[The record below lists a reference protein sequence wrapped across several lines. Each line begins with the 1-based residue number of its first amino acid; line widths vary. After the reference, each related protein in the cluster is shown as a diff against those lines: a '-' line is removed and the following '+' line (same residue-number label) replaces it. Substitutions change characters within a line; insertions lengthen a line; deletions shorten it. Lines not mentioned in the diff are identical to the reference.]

1 MTLRGFSLSALL
13 PLLAACATPRLY
25 YAGPA
30 RASHVRESQR
40 EALLRVVEPE
50 LAGAGILRIELA
62 DGSERIVRERS
73 PDGALALDGIPILAL
88 QAARA
93 VLLDDRY
100 RGAELDVLVEGS
112 GAGDPARIWSV
123 ARDLGHGLSIERG
136 AAREPPGRSDPSP
149 AELERRFSIGPL
161 EDGPGAQWSADERR
175 MLALSLEL
183 LTPAELELLAALPF
197 GRQRVGPDPRHA
209 GLYVRNEQARGG
221 EILLF
226 DLAFADSDSYVGGRE
241 GAHPYAVY
249 VILHEVG
256 HAIAKLYRE
265 RVLLQYSKDIATYN
279 ELVAKVNAGVDEYRR
294 GAQLLAADRPMKTSE
309 RRALERRQQALESDI
324 AGVKRLLARAK
335 RQLAKMEKL
344 AAGPTP
350 LEQRYAELARAFKGP
365 TPYGRTDVS
374 ESFAESFALFHID
387 PGSLRRLSPEVH
399 AWFAAAEHL
408 KPSGAP
414 EPEATEAPP
423 R

>member
-1 MTLRGFSLSALL
+1 MMLRSLYAAALL

-30 RASHVRESQR
+30 RASHVREAQR
-40 EALLRVVEPE
+40 EALLRAIEPE
-50 LAGAGILRIELA
+50 LARSGIERIELA
-62 DGSERIVRERS
+62 DGPERIVRERS
-73 PDGALALDGIPILAL
+73 PDGALALDGIPVPAL

-93 VLLDDRY
+93 VLDDQY

-112 GAGDPARIWSV
+112 GGGDPARIWSV

-136 AAREPPGRSDPSP
+136 AAREPPGRADPSA
-149 AELERRFSIGPL
+149 AELARRFSIGPL

-183 LTPAELELLAALPF
+183 LTPAELELLDALPF

-209 GLYVRNEQARGG
+209 GLYIRNEQARGG

-226 DLAFADSDSYVGGRE
+226 DLAFADSDGYVGGRD

-265 RVLLQYSKDIATYN
+265 RVLLQYSKDVETYN
-279 ELVAKVNAGVDEYRR
+279 ELVTKVNAAVDEFRR
-294 GAQLLAADRPMKTSE
+294 GEALLAADRPMKSSE
-309 RRALERRQQALESDI
+309 RRALERRQQALEGDI
-324 AGVKRLLARAK
+324 ARVKRLLARAK
-335 RQLAKMEKL
+335 RQLGKMQKI

-350 LEQRYAELARAFKGP
+350 LEQRYAELARTFKGP

-374 ESFAESFALFHID
+374 ESFAESFALFHVD

-408 KPSGAP
+408 KLSAA
-414 EPEATEAPP
+414 EPETDAESSE